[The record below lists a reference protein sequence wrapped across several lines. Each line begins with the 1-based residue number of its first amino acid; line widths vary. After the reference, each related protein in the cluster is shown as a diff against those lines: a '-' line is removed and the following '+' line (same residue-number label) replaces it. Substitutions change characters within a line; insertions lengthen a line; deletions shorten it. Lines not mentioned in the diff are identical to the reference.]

1 MEGQFKTGILRTW
14 SPRGFGFVEV
24 PCNTFPI
31 QRYFLHVSMIKD
43 GPCPPEV
50 GSIVRF
56 EPGPPRKEGQLP
68 AANNTWIVVLPE
80 KAPTAVIP
88 AELTGGAR

>member
-1 MEGQFKTGILRTW
+1 MQSQESRFKTGILRSW
-14 SPRGFGFVEV
+14 NESRGFGFIEV
-24 PCNTFPI
+24 VRNVFPI

-56 EPGPPRKEGQLP
+56 EPGHPRKEGQLP
-68 AANNTWIVVLPE
+68 VANNAWIVVLPE
-80 KAPTAVIP
+80 KPTAVT
-88 AELTGGAR
+88 L